1 MAEGRGFAL
10 GRLRAG
16 RPRVGRLPSR
26 RRVDQYPPAFCER
39 HRVVLLSRGE
49 EAGAAPVAAAAAPVP
64 GYLPERLRRIH
75 REPVEIRPVPPH
87 EISRLLARLRL
98 EYRPDP
104 PSPAMARASASAEL
118 AGDLSQA
125 PGEIALQ
132 SLLEEAWDC
141 RASDLHLAPRGT
153 DFSVQFRVDGVL
165 GAQQPLDGALAL
177 RVLARVKALIRG
189 NPSQR
194 RRPQEGR
201 FTRVIRGER
210 VEVRVSILPGLTGE
224 SSSLRLLPV
233 SRSAADLS
241 ELGFSE
247 AIAAAL
253 RRVAGRREGLFLVS
267 GPTGSGKT
275 TTLHAVARLSG
286 TTGRRVV
293 TIEDPVEYR
302 LTEGVQL
309 QINRALQLDFDALL
323 AKALRHDPDVLLIG
337 EIRDSETAG
346 LAMRAAL
353 TGHLVLASMHTG
365 SAFTAVL
372 RLINLGCPRE
382 EVSAALCGVL
392 SQRLVR
398 RVGADGAPTG
408 GRVPISAALLD
419 PPDWPSTSEV
429 QELPR
434 FRRVEAADREWL
446 YVRIEDDARR
456 LVAAGTSSAKEV
468 SRVLGTVA
476 GDMRAGREA

>member
-1 MAEGRGFAL
+1 MAETRGSRGRIE
-10 GRLRAG
+10 
-16 RPRVGRLPSR
+16 
-26 RRVDQYPPAFCER
+26 QYPLAFCER
-39 HRVVLLSRGE
+39 HRVVLLPP
-49 EAGAAPVAAAAAPVP
+49 GAAGNAVAVAAAAAPVP
-64 GYLPERLRRIH
+64 GYLPGRLRRIH
-75 REPVEIRPVPPH
+75 RGPVEIRPVPPH
-87 EISRLLARLRL
+87 EISRLLAQLQL
-98 EYRPDP
+98 ESRAD
-104 PSPAMARASASAEL
+104 SRVRKAAVGAEPALEAGELSAS
-118 AGDLSQA
+118 

-132 SLLEEAWDC
+132 SLLEEAWDS
-141 RASDLHLAPRGT
+141 RASDLHLAPQGAG
-153 DFSVQFRVDGVL
+153 FSLQFRVDGVL
-165 GAQQPLDGALAL
+165 GVPHALDAELAR
-177 RVLARVKALIRG
+177 RVLARLKALIRG

-201 FTRVIRGER
+201 FTRVIRGEQL
-210 VEVRVSILPGLTGE
+210 EVRVSILPGLTGE
-224 SSSLRLLPV
+224 SSALRLLPV

-247 AIAAAL
+247 AIAAGL

-275 TTLHAVARLSG
+275 TTLHAIARRTG
-286 TTGRRVV
+286 ATGRRVV

-302 LTEGVQL
+302 LAAGVQL

-323 AKALRHDPDVLLIG
+323 AKALRHDPDVLLVG

-365 SAFTAVL
+365 SVFTAVL
-372 RLINLGCPRE
+372 RLVNLGCPQE

-392 SQRLVR
+392 SQRLLR
-398 RVGADGAPTG
+398 RVGADGSPAG

-419 PPDWPSTSEV
+419 PPDWPSTGEV
-429 QELPR
+429 RELPR

-456 LVAAGTSSAKEV
+456 LVAAGESSAKEV
-468 SRVLGTVA
+468 SRVLGTAA
-476 GDMRAGREA
+476 GNMCL